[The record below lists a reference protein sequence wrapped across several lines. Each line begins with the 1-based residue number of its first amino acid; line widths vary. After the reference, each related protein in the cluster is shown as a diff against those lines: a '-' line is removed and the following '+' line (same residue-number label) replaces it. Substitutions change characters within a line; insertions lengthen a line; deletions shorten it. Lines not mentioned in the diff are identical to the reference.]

1 MAVNFNMLGFIMLD
15 PDVKSVTD
23 KYINKKINRR
33 SFLLAT
39 GVFAG
44 SVTFGSLL
52 TYYYRSSRKSSPFN
66 KSQNKVLQEVQEHLF
81 PKSDN
86 SPGANDVNSLH
97 YLHFVLTDPDID
109 EDNKNLL
116 IKGVGW
122 LEDKCQTNFNR
133 SFINLSSVEK
143 DKVFRSI
150 ENLNWGYR
158 WLSLILIYIFEAS
171 LSDPIYGG
179 NPNKIGWKWLEHN
192 PGLPRPTSDNM
203 YNKL

>member
-1 MAVNFNMLGFIMLD
+1 MLD

-44 SVTFGSLL
+44 SITIGSLL
-52 TYYYRSSRKSSPFN
+52 SYYYRVSRKSPPFN
-66 KSQNKVLQEVQEHLF
+66 KYQDKVLRNVQEHLF
-81 PKSDN
+81 PHSTN
-86 SPGANDVNSLH
+86 SPGTDDINAVQ

-116 IKGVGW
+116 INGIDW
-122 LEDKCQTNFNR
+122 LEEECQFSMSR
-133 SFINLSSVEK
+133 SFIDLSSTEK
-143 DKVFRSI
+143 DLIYQTI
-150 ENLNWGYR
+150 EKSNWGYR
-158 WLSLILIYIFEAS
+158 WLSLNLSFIFEAL

-179 NPNKIGWKWLEHN
+179 NTDEIGWNWLEHTT
-192 PGLPRPTSDNM
+192 GLPRPSLENM
-203 YNKL
+203 YGKS

>member
-1 MAVNFNMLGFIMLD
+1 MLD

-44 SVTFGSLL
+44 SITFGSLL
-52 TYYYRSSRKSSPFN
+52 AYYYKSSRKSSPFN
-66 KSQNKVLQEVQEHLF
+66 KSQDKILQEVQEHLF
-81 PKSDN
+81 PKSGD
-86 SPGANDVNSLH
+86 SPGADDVNALY

-116 IKGVGW
+116 ISGVDW
-122 LEDKCQTNFNR
+122 LEEECQVTFNK
-133 SFINLSSVEK
+133 SFINLSSGEK
-143 DKVFRSI
+143 EQTFRVI
-150 ENLNWGYR
+150 EDSNWGYR
-158 WLSLILIYIFEAS
+158 WLSLNLIYIFEAL

-179 NPNKIGWKWLEHN
+179 NTDGIGWKWLEHA
-192 PGLPRPTSDNM
+192 PGLPRPSSENM
-203 YNKL
+203 YGKV

>member
-1 MAVNFNMLGFIMLD
+1 MLN

-52 TYYYRSSRKSSPFN
+52 TYYYKSSRKSHPFD
-66 KSQNKVLQEVQEHLF
+66 KSQDTILREAQEHLF
-81 PKSDN
+81 PHSDD
-86 SPGANDVNSLH
+86 SPGANDINALP

-109 EDNKNLL
+109 QDNKNVL
-116 IKGVGW
+116 ISGVDW
-122 LEDKCQTNFNR
+122 LEEECQSTFSK
-133 SFINLSSVEK
+133 SFIKLSTNEK
-143 DKVFRSI
+143 DAIFQII
-150 ENLNWGYR
+150 EKSNWGSR
-158 WLSLILIYIFEAS
+158 WLSLNLIYIFEAL

-179 NPNKIGWKWLEHN
+179 NPDGIGWEWLEYT
-192 PGLPRPTSDNM
+192 PGLPRPTADNM
-203 YNKL
+203 YGKL

>member
-1 MAVNFNMLGFIMLD
+1 MLD

-44 SVTFGSLL
+44 SITFGSLL
-52 TYYYRSSRKSSPFN
+52 SYYYKSSRKSHPFN
-66 KSQNKVLQEVQEHLF
+66 KSQDKILQEVQEHLF
-81 PKSDN
+81 PKSED
-86 SPGANDVNSLH
+86 SPGANDVNALY

-116 IKGVGW
+116 ISGVDW
-122 LEDKCQTNFNR
+122 LGEECQATFNK
-133 SFINLSSVEK
+133 SFINLSSGEK
-143 DKVFRSI
+143 EQIFRVI
-150 ENLNWGYR
+150 EDSNWGYR
-158 WLSLILIYIFEAS
+158 WLSLNLIYIFEAL

-179 NPNKIGWKWLEHN
+179 NPNEIGWKWLEHA
-192 PGLPRPTSDNM
+192 PGLPRPSSGNM
-203 YNKL
+203 YGKI

>member
-1 MAVNFNMLGFIMLD
+1 MLN
-15 PDVKSVTD
+15 PDVISVTD

-52 TYYYRSSRKSSPFN
+52 AYYYKNSRESHPFN
-66 KSQNKVLQEVQEHLF
+66 KSQDKILQDVQEQLF
-81 PKSDN
+81 PKSNDA
-86 SPGANDVNSLH
+86 PGASDINSLN

-116 IKGVGW
+116 ISGVDW
-122 LEDKCQTNFNR
+122 LEEECQTTFNK
-133 SFINLSSVEK
+133 SFSNLLSKEK
-143 DKVFRSI
+143 DKVFRII
-150 ENLNWGYR
+150 EKSNWGYR
-158 WLSLILIYIFEAS
+158 WLSLNLIYIFEAL

-179 NPNKIGWKWLEHN
+179 NPDEIGWRWLEHV
-192 PGLPRPTSDNM
+192 PGFPRPNADNM
-203 YNKL
+203 YGKL